1 MAQYKPRH
9 HLSHPLSNRRLT
21 APVVQEYERT
31 PQTRP
36 ILKLLPQRFYS
47 RSPEFVA
54 RALLGKLLIRVL
66 QGKRLT
72 ARITEVEAYLGLAD
86 PASHAARGLTPNNA
100 VLFGPPGR
108 THVYFIY
115 GMYYCL
121 NASAH
126 LPGEAGGVLIRALD
140 PIDGLETMADLR
152 GLPHNAKPKLLTGG
166 PGRLCQ
172 ALDITRRNSNDLD
185 VTSPTSAI
193 QIADDG
199 HRPTEIQTT
208 PRIGIS
214 KAADRPLRFLIG
226 EIAKAKRSTSRS

>member
-1 MAQYKPRH
+1 MSPP
-9 HLSHPLSNRRLT
+9 SVRRT
-21 APVVQEYERT
+21 S
-31 PQTRP
+31 
-36 ILKLLPQRFYS
+36 KLLPRSFYS
-47 RSPEFVA
+47 RSPEIVA
-54 RALLGKLLIRVL
+54 QALLGKLFLRNL
-66 QGKRLT
+66 HGKRLT
-72 ARITEVEAYLGLAD
+72 GRIIEVEAYLGLTD

-121 NASAH
+121 NVASH
-126 LPGEAGGVLIRALD
+126 RPGEAGGVLIRALD
-140 PIDGLETMADLR
+140 PIDGIETMADLR
-152 GLPHNAKPKLLTGG
+152 GLPHNAKTKLLTGG

-172 ALDITRRNSNDLD
+172 ALDITRKNSNDLD
-185 VTSPTSAI
+185 VTSPKSFI

-199 HRPTEIQTT
+199 HRPTEILTT

-226 EIAKAKRSTSRS
+226 GS